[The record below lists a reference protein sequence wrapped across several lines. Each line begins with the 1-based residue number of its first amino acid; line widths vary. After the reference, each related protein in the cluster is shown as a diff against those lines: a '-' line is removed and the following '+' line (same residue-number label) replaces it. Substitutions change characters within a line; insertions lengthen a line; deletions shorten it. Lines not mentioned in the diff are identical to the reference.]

1 MGNENELEEDGS
13 NEGWG
18 RERGHCCVEV
28 GDRKLES
35 VEVTKYLGIM
45 ISGNGRM
52 EEIRSRIG
60 KVARIIGV
68 LNELVWKQKALSRKT
83 KMKVYNAIVVP
94 TLAYGSET
102 WVLNKHQESAIQ
114 ATEMRVLRRIAEK
127 RRVDRARNMDIREE
141 LRQEG
146 VLEKVIRRQARWRE
160 SLAKMG
166 PERLVRRVYET
177 EMERRRGRGRPRKK
191 WIDNFKQ

>member
-1 MGNENELEEDGS
+1 MNWKKTEVIKVGGER
-13 NEGWG
+13 EGIAVW
-18 RERGHCCVEV
+18 
-28 GDRKLES
+28 KLES

>member
-68 LNELVWKQKALSRKT
+68 LNELVWKQLQR
-83 KMKVYNAIVVP
+83 
-94 TLAYGSET
+94 
-102 WVLNKHQESAIQ
+102 NKS
-114 ATEMRVLRRIAEK
+114 VK
-127 RRVDRARNMDIREE
+127 
-141 LRQEG
+141 
-146 VLEKVIRRQARWRE
+146 
-160 SLAKMG
+160 
-166 PERLVRRVYET
+166 
-177 EMERRRGRGRPRKK
+177 RGREMA
-191 WIDNFKQ
+191 W